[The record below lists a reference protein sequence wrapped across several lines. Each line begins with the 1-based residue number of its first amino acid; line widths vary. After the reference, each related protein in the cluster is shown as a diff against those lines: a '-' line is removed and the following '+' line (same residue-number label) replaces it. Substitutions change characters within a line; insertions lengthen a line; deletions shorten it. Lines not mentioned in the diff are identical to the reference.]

1 MTEICLRKL
10 VWEGNMANFCTNCGS
25 KVEDYYN
32 YCMNCGAKIDKS
44 DIKQHNSSSNQYSD
58 GIEKEKAKKE
68 LKRVVG
74 GRLSYNKTFTK
85 ELLRNGLDVVH
96 TANAIRQQVEKEIES
111 GQIKSAGVEFRVT
124 QLIQEYKTKNEEE
137 KKKLKIIDEIFDSE
151 EIKSEIRKNNIDQ
164 IHISS
169 IKDSLKNKL
178 INKRENMNE
187 VEIRYFIKTELEKAI
202 KEQEKAKSIKK
213 EKPLLIKVKEKS
225 NKEIE
230 KNKVNHGGYCGL
242 SCRHCYEEF
251 LDSGGGIV
259 GDFDSDGYVE
269 YYCHLGHSVVYGR
282 FCEDYE

>member
-187 VEIRYFIKTELEKAI
+187 VEIRYFIKTELEKARI
-202 KEQEKAKSIKK
+202 TEEKEMNRKNMEDTVHKS
-213 EKPLLIKVKEKS
+213 
-225 NKEIE
+225 
-230 KNKVNHGGYCGL
+230 YCSL
-242 SCRHCYEEF
+242 NCRHCYEEF